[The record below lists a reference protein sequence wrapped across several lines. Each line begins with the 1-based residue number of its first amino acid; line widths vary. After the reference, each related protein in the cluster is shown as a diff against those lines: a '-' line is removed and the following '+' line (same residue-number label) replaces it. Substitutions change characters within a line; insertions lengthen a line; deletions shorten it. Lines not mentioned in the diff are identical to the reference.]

1 MRVMLP
7 IEYKLEIPD
16 ITRVN
21 FYLVTELNQIEDL
34 GGLIKGTIGD
44 LESILEA
51 KV

>member
-1 MRVMLP
+1 MLP

-16 ITRVN
+16 KTRVN

-34 GGLIKGTIGD
+34 EGLIKGTLDD
-44 LESILEA
+44 LENILEA